1 MGWWWSSAPNQDGPQ
16 SPPPQAAPP
25 QPPPS
30 NAEPSSLPAH
40 LRPVTRDELAEAELQ
55 SFLKGLR
62 DGSSDSQ
69 SSPQPAPTTQSQQSN
84 PPPPPSQ
91 QPSSSSSSHPQSTN
105 QDILPESLYPTTM
118 SCRSAFD
125 MVWFCQSL
133 GGQWVN
139 VYRYGEMRSC
149 SEQWNDFWFCMRT
162 KSYPEEEKGKMIADH
177 YRKKAVK
184 YKTGPSSE
192 DIWDVRTEP
201 VKDAFQGDFA
211 ELERRMKEAERG
223 AEVEMKAVDM
233 GDGRKGV

>member
-1 MGWWWSSAPNQDGPQ
+1 MGWWWSSAPNPEAPQ
-16 SPPPQAAPP
+16 SPPPPQAAPP
-25 QPPPS
+25 QPPQR
-30 NAEPSSLPAH
+30 NAEEPSSLPAH
-40 LRPVTRDELAEAELQ
+40 LRPVSRDELAEAELQ
-55 SFLKGLR
+55 TFLKGLR
-62 DGSSDSQ
+62 DGSSNSQ
-69 SSPQPAPTTQSQQSN
+69 SSSRHTPTTQTQQSN
-84 PPPPPSQ
+84 S
-91 QPSSSSSSHPQSTN
+91 QPSEPSPTSSHSQSTN

-184 YKTGPSSE
+184 YKTGASSE

-201 VKDAFQGDFA
+201 VKDAFQGDFT

-223 AEVEMKAVDM
+223 VEVEMKAVDM
-233 GDGRKGV
+233 GEGRKGV

>member
-1 MGWWWSSAPNQDGPQ
+1 MGWWWSSAPSPEAPQ
-16 SPPPQAAPP
+16 SPPPPQAAPP
-25 QPPPS
+25 QPPQR
-30 NAEPSSLPAH
+30 NAEEPSSLPAH
-40 LRPVTRDELAEAELQ
+40 LRPVSRDELAEAELQ
-55 SFLKGLR
+55 TFLKGLR
-62 DGSSDSQ
+62 DGSSNSQ
-69 SSPQPAPTTQSQQSN
+69 SSSRHTPTTQTQQSN
-84 PPPPPSQ
+84 S
-91 QPSSSSSSHPQSTN
+91 QPSEPSPTSSHSQSTN

-184 YKTGPSSE
+184 YKTGASSE

-233 GDGRKGV
+233 GEGRKGV